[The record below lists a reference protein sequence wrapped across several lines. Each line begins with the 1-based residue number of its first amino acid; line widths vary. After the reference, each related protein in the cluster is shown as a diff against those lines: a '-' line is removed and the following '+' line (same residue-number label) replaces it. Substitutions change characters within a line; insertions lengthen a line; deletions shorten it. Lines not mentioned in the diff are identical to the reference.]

1 MSSSSQVRQ
10 AVANRYGRVLFEMA
24 CDENV
29 LGATLKDV
37 KTLTDLLSSDE
48 SEWKILTNPTISREE
63 QEQVIT
69 SLSRALSLKDLT
81 TRFLQ
86 VLSFNGRLSY
96 LYEVLKVFYLVHEE
110 AMGKVSGTIET
121 ARSLKKDEIQS
132 LEKKLSQEMEKEVTL
147 TELVNPELLGGAI
160 LRVSAVMVDAS
171 VGSRLSKLKTVM
183 MKG

>member
-10 AVANRYGRVLFEMA
+10 AIANRYGRVLFEMA

-37 KTLTDLLSSDE
+37 NTLSELLASDE
-48 SEWKILTNPTISREE
+48 SEWTALTNPTISHED
-63 QEQVIT
+63 QMQVIG

-86 VLSFNGRLSY
+86 VLSLNGRLSV
-96 LYEVLKVFYLVHEE
+96 LDEVLKVFHLAHNE
-110 AMGKVSGTIET
+110 ALGKVSATIET
-121 ARSLKKDEIQS
+121 ASNLKKDEIS
-132 LEKKLSQEMEKEVTL
+132 ALEKKLSQEMDKEVTL
-147 TELVNPELLGGAI
+147 TEIINPELLGGAI
-160 LRVSAVMVDAS
+160 LRIGTVMVDAS